1 MSLHQA
7 RNRGHATSRV
17 LALLA
22 TLALLSAGGCKP
34 GGADVEREGRGEASE
49 SEAAAEAT
57 AEPAVEAGDEDA
69 EATAEPGEEAT
80 TATDA
85 NEVEERA
92 QASGEVL
99 ASDDAL
105 SPTQVLEDALGATRR
120 TSARG
125 DYGRFREVDAEAWE
139 LNLRSVADTQRAI
152 RAARRG
158 GIVVRMRG
166 RGHSMNGHSIPRE
179 GELQLKTEELRS
191 LCRVSEDEVR
201 IGAGVAMVHADRFL
215 YDYGLRLLVRNDGPP
230 GPSVGG
236 YISAGGFGGNS
247 RTHGGLWSQV
257 SSVELVDGRGEVRT
271 FTPEDEAFGYLFGSV
286 GQLGAIVGATMKVAP
301 APQSPASAGALEVG
315 DCARVP
321 LREEERNDG
330 YFPIHYWW
338 TFMTPTART
347 EQARAAL
354 TAIKDRYAD
363 EVYFLPDY
371 TYPIPHFGVHAP
383 IVSPVAGD
391 IAALGIWV
399 RVDEGDVEASR
410 ETIEAIEAEVSE
422 LAQREGY
429 RRYLSA
435 ELSTGPAVW
444 QSNLDDATY
453 QALAALKGELDP
465 GHLFGRGQVFPY
477 DEEAAP

>member
-1 MSLHQA
+1 MSLQQA

-17 LALLA
+17 LVLIA
-22 TLALLSAGGCKP
+22 TLALLSAVGCTP
-34 GGADVEREGRGEASE
+34 GGAEGEQEERGEASE
-49 SEAAAEAT
+49 SEAPAEAT
-57 AEPAVEAGDEDA
+57 EEPAVEAGEEDA
-69 EATAEPGEEAT
+69 EATAEPSEET
-80 TATDA
+80 SPETDA
-85 NEVEERA
+85 GEVDERA
-92 QASGEVL
+92 QANDEVF
-99 ASDDAL
+99 ARDDAI
-105 SPTQVLEDALGATRR
+105 PPAQVLEDALGATRS

-125 DYGRFREVDAEAWE
+125 DYGRFREVNAQAWE
-139 LNLRSVADTQRAI
+139 LNLRSIADAQRAI

-191 LCRVSEDEVR
+191 LCRVSEEEVR

-286 GQLGAIVGATMKVAP
+286 GQLGAIVGATMKIAP
-301 APQSPASAGALEVG
+301 APQSPASAGALEIG
-315 DCARVP
+315 ECTRVP

-330 YFPIHYWW
+330 YVPIHYWW
-338 TFMTPTART
+338 TFMTPAARVD
-347 EQARAAL
+347 EARAAL
-354 TAIKDRYAD
+354 EQIKQRYVD
-363 EVYFLPDY
+363 DVYFLPDY

-383 IVSPVAGD
+383 IVSPVAGE

-399 RVDEGDVEASR
+399 RVGEDEVEAA
-410 ETIEAIEAEVSE
+410 EATIEAIESEVSD

-453 QALAALKGELDP
+453 QAFAALKRELDP
-465 GHLFGRGQVFPY
+465 DHVFGRGQVFPY